1 MLVKVEGTEFVKDTK
16 TTALL
21 MTGRNALAQ
30 NDARK
35 KLAERMKSK
44 DESINRLK
52 EDVSGLKQ
60 DLHEMKML
68 LKQLV
73 EIGL

>member
-44 DESINRLK
+44 DESINR
-52 EDVSGLKQ
+52 Q
-60 DLHEMKML
+60 
-68 LKQLV
+68 
-73 EIGL
+73 IGRAHV

>member
-60 DLHEMKML
+60 D
-68 LKQLV
+68 Q
-73 EIGL
+73 IGRAHV